1 MMLGK
6 HVAVWDGGEDP
17 TVSLCLWK
25 MITENPEAFHLQ
37 VVSVSAIHKPEVL
50 IKMLLKEANQ
60 LTDTLQ
66 DGLFYLKHRKL
77 LMSIMLP
84 L

>member
-1 MMLGK
+1 M
-6 HVAVWDGGEDP
+6 GERIP
-17 TVSLCLWK
+17 HSIEFTEIK
-25 MITENPEAFHLQ
+25 TITENPDAFTFSSQ
-37 VVSVSAIHKPEVL
+37 PAAL

-66 DGLFYLKHRKL
+66 DGLFYLTHRKL
-77 LMSIMLP
+77 LMSIALS